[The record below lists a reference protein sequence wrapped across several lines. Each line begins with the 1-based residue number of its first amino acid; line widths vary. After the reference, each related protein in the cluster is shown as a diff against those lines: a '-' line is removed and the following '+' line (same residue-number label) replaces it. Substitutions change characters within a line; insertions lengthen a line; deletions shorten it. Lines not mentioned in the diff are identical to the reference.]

1 MTSATLADT
10 ETTGGA
16 IRPTSEGERIVTL
29 DVLRGLAIFGILFVN
44 IGIFG
49 FPEGYSEIHR
59 ELFGGTA
66 DRVIHWA
73 TQFLIEG
80 KFYSLFSVL
89 FGIGV
94 AIQFDRARQTGRKFG
109 PWYARRLLVLLAIGL
124 VHDVF
129 IVTGIILMTYSIVGF
144 WLIPFLK
151 RRPKTLLRW
160 TVVMILIPVV
170 VVSVFITV
178 RAATEDDGA
187 ADSTTVGEANEA
199 EEAAQE
205 RDAFDQEVA
214 VFAHGS
220 YLEQVRVRLAKVPES
235 VAVTLGLGTYVLGMF
250 LIGVMLWRSG
260 WITDPLANRA
270 RIQKTVVLGLSV
282 GSLCTGGY
290 LVVRAA
296 VTKMPPPE
304 VVIPAVTMQFIGNMA
319 LCLGYLGLVVL
330 AMTTRRGRRWLMP
343 MAPVGRTALSNYI
356 FQSMVCAT
364 IFYHPGLGL
373 YGTLSPT
380 AGLVAR
386 FRHLCGATRPQRLV
400 APPLPLRPG
409 GVAVALAH
417 LWAEVPDSAGRGEP
431 CDQPVRRR
439 MT

>member
-1 MTSATLADT
+1 MRHWRQL

-49 FPEGYSEIHR
+49 FPEGDSEIHR

-94 AIQFDRARQTGRKFG
+94 AIQFDRARQTGRKAG
-109 PWYARRLLVLLAIGL
+109 GWYARRLLVLLAIGL

-178 RAATEDDGA
+178 RLTEDDGA
-187 ADSTTVGEANEA
+187 GDSTTVGEANEA
-199 EEAAQE
+199 RRQHRNATLSIRKLPYSPMAAIWSRCGSGLPRSPRAWPSPSASEPTSSGCSLSGSCCGDRGGSRIRSRIE
-205 RDAFDQEVA
+205 RGFE
-214 VFAHGS
+214 
-220 YLEQVRVRLAKVPES
+220 R
-235 VAVTLGLGTYVLGMF
+235 
-250 LIGVMLWRSG
+250 RSFWG
-260 WITDPLANRA
+260 CRWGACAPGDI
-270 RIQKTVVLGLSV
+270 S
-282 GSLCTGGY
+282 S
-290 LVVRAA
+290 
-296 VTKMPPPE
+296 
-304 VVIPAVTMQFIGNMA
+304 F
-319 LCLGYLGLVVL
+319 
-330 AMTTRRGRRWLMP
+330 GRR
-343 MAPVGRTALSNYI
+343 S
-356 FQSMVCAT
+356 
-364 IFYHPGLGL
+364 
-373 YGTLSPT
+373 
-380 AGLVAR
+380 
-386 FRHLCGATRPQRLV
+386 QRC
-400 APPLPLRPG
+400 P
-409 GVAVALAH
+409 H
-417 LWAEVPDSAGRGEP
+417 
-431 CDQPVRRR
+431 RRWSYR
-439 MT
+439 R